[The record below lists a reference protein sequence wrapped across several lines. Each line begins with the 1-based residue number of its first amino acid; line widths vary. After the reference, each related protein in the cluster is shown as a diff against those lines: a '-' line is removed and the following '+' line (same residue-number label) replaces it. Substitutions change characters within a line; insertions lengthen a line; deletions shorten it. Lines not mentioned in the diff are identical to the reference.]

1 MPVGSGSTSAV
12 VLAAGEGKRLKSDLP
27 KVLHRVAGRSLLE
40 HVLAALGELTL
51 ARRVVVASPRRD
63 EIAAAL
69 NDDDLTY
76 VVQDPPRGTG
86 DAVRVALDALP
97 AEGVVLVVPGDT
109 PMIESATL
117 ARLLTL
123 RESTDAAVALVTAH
137 VHDARGYGRVVR
149 GTGDDVERIVE
160 DRDATET
167 ERQIDEIN
175 GSIYAFDIGP
185 LREVISSLGTDNDQG
200 ELYLTDAIALL
211 RAKGHKVVALR
222 TRGDEV
228 AGVNSRGQLAQAA
241 ALLRARAAERW
252 MEDGVTVIDPAST
265 FIDPSVRIGRDAV
278 IHPFTFLEG
287 STSIGAGAEVGPQTR
302 IVDSSIGER
311 AVVTFAVVKGSEVG
325 PEASVGPY
333 ASLRPGTRLGKG
345 SRLGTFVETKNSS
358 LGDDS
363 KANHLSY
370 LGDAEIGTGVNIGAG
385 TITCNWDGKEKH
397 KTIIEDDAYISSDTM
412 LVAPLRIG
420 KGGATGAGAVVRDD
434 VPDGALA
441 VGVPARIIEGGG
453 DRMEKDDK
461 ADADGGG

>member
-40 HVLAALGELTL
+40 HVLAALDSLRL
-51 ARRVVVASPRRD
+51 SQRVLVVSKRRD
-63 EIAAAL
+63 EIAAAV
-69 NDDDLTY
+69 TGEARF

-86 DAVRVALDALP
+86 DAVRVALEALP
-97 AEGVVLVVPGDT
+97 DTGAVLVLPGDT
-109 PMIESATL
+109 PLIESATL

-123 RESTDAAVALVTAH
+123 RESTGAAVALVTAH

-149 GTGDDVERIVE
+149 GSGDEVERIVE
-160 DRDATET
+160 ERDATEV

-175 GSIYAFDIGP
+175 GSVYAFDIEP
-185 LREVISSLGTDNDQG
+185 LREVIGALAPDNDQG
-200 ELYLTDAIALL
+200 ELYLTDAVALL
-211 RAKGHKVVALR
+211 RERGHKVVALR

-228 AGVNSRGQLAQAA
+228 AGVNSRGQLAQVA

-252 MEDGVTVIDPAST
+252 MDEGVTIVDPSTT
-265 FIDPSVRIGRDAV
+265 FIDPGVRIGRDAV

-287 STSIGAGAEVGPQTR
+287 DTSIGERAEVGPQTR
-302 IVDSSIGER
+302 VVDSSIGDG
-311 AVVTFAVVKGSEVG
+311 ATVTFAVVRGSSIG
-325 PEASVGPY
+325 QEASVGPF
-333 ASLRPGTRLGKG
+333 ASLRPGTRMARGA
-345 SRLGTFVETKNSS
+345 RLGTFVEAKNTS
-358 LGDDS
+358 LGEDS

-370 LGDAEIGTGVNIGAG
+370 LGDAEIGSGVNIGAG

-397 KTIIEDDAYISSDTM
+397 RTVIEDDAYISSDTM
-412 LVAPLRIG
+412 LVAPIRIG
-420 KGGATGAGAVVRDD
+420 KGGATGAGSVVRDD

-453 DRMEKDDK
+453 DRLEKDDK

>member
-40 HVLAALGELTL
+40 HVLAALDDLTL
-51 ARRVVVASPRRD
+51 ARRVIVASRRRD
-63 EIAAAL
+63 EIAAAISG
-69 NDDDLTY
+69 DLTF

-86 DAVRVALDALP
+86 DAVRVALEALP
-97 AEGVVLVVPGDT
+97 EEGVVLVLPGDT

-149 GTGDDVERIVE
+149 GSGDDVERIVE

-185 LREVISSLGTDNDQG
+185 LRDVISSLGSDNDQG

-211 RAKGHKVVALR
+211 RHSGRKVVALR
-222 TRGDEV
+222 TRGDEI

-252 MEDGVTVIDPAST
+252 MDEGVTVVDPSTT

-287 STSIGAGAEVGPQTR
+287 ETSIGERAEIGPQTR
-302 IVDSSIGER
+302 VVDSSIGDG
-311 AVVTFAVVKGSEVG
+311 ATVTFAVVRGSEVG
-325 PEASVGPY
+325 QEASVGPF

-345 SRLGTFVETKNSS
+345 SRLGTFVETKNTS
-358 LGDDS
+358 LADNS

-370 LGDAEIGTGVNIGAG
+370 LGDAEIGSNVNVGAG

-397 KTIIEDDAYISSDTM
+397 RTVIEDDAYISSDTM
-412 LVAPLRIG
+412 LVAPVRIG
-420 KGGATGAGAVVRDD
+420 KGGATGAGSVVRDD

-441 VGVPARIIEGGG
+441 VGVPARIIEGKG
-453 DRMEKDDK
+453 DRIEKDDK